1 MCYIRYWENRPMKQ
15 AVSSGTSVVRISKT
29 LDRKLDALAARTG
42 RKKSYY
48 ASKAIAAYL
57 EDLEDY
63 LAAKQALKKT
73 KRSYSLEELARELGM
88 DY

>member
-1 MCYIRYWENRPMKQ
+1 MKQ